1 MRNFLD
7 RARLVI
13 PTSFSECLTYGQR
26 QEFMWNKIQELEERV
41 EALEAIVNPQNT
53 ENVDE
58 NAET

>member
-1 MRNFLD
+1 MRGFLD
-7 RARLVI
+7 RARLII
-13 PTSFSECLTYGQR
+13 PTSFEECLTYGQR
-26 QEFMWNKIQELEERV
+26 QEFMWRKIQELEERV

>member
-7 RARLVI
+7 RARLII
-13 PTSFSECLTYGQR
+13 PTSFEECLTYGQR
-26 QEFMWNKIQELEERV
+26 QEFMWRKIQELEERV

-58 NAET
+58 NTET